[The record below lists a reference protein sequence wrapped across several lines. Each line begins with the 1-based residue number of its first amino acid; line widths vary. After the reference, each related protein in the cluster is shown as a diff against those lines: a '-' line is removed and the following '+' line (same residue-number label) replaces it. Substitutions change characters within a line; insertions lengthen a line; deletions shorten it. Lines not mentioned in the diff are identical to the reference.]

1 MAICSVLDIL
11 FIILSKFS
19 KVCLEVSMW
28 NWHFDWH
35 GICYNF
41 LYNAKCSDLLLFKS
55 EFSGVSA

>member
-41 LYNAKCSDLLLFKS
+41 FIMLNVVIYFCLK
-55 EFSGVSA
+55 VSFLESV